1 LTPAGRRK
9 LADAEA
15 RVDRAERDLAEAR
28 RQWAKVVRSL
38 GMSAV
43 AREKD
48 ATVSAIS
55 ERVRYWEDRSSGT

>member
-1 LTPAGRRK
+1 M
-9 LADAEA
+9 
-15 RVDRAERDLAEAR
+15 
-28 RQWAKVVRSL
+28 WAKVVRSL

-55 ERVRYWEDRSSGT
+55 ERVRYWEDRSSAT